1 MGWHASSF
9 KDRRPAKW
17 GLTLWPV
24 FSTPAC
30 GLAQRTGSFLVTG
43 SDHQRV
49 GDRVRVLKVGGWGW
63 VTWEHR
69 VIPSWAG
76 PRGERNLSCE

>member
-24 FSTPAC
+24 SSTPAC

-49 GDRVRVLKVGGWGW
+49 GDRVRVLKVGGVG
-63 VTWEHR
+63 VGDLGTQSNSQLGR
-69 VIPSWAG
+69 PQG
-76 PRGERNLSCE
+76 GEEFEL